1 MTIDFREIVET
12 DILKIVTI
20 DFREIVEIDF
30 KEIVDIDFKEIV
42 EIHFKEI
49 VEMDLKEIVEI
60 GISEI
65 VNCLQRVDSNTSYIN
80 QLEIFS
86 LLKYWSIRKYSY
98 YQILFCNFSHNKQ
111 EVSNLLA
118 KLAVT
123 TCARLAGY
131 LSGELAS
138 PDNYNVKRSLCSL
151 LTPYIA
157 NKLKEN
163 NPPEVIIISK
173 ISEIYCQKVDIQ

>member
-1 MTIDFREIVET
+1 M
-12 DILKIVTI
+12 TI

-86 LLKYWSIRKYSY
+86 LLSIGLLESILVIKYCFVIFHIINRK
-98 YQILFCNFSHNKQ
+98 F
-111 EVSNLLA
+111 
-118 KLAVT
+118 
-123 TCARLAGY
+123 
-131 LSGELAS
+131 
-138 PDNYNVKRSLCSL
+138 P
-151 LTPYIA
+151 
-157 NKLKEN
+157 
-163 NPPEVIIISK
+163 
-173 ISEIYCQKVDIQ
+173 IY